1 MNNTIVFIVNPI
13 AGKGLGKVISQEI
26 EEYFLGKDVSITVHF
41 TQKANHA
48 TLLAKDFVKQNPLA
62 IVACGGD
69 GTINEVA
76 QALVGTSIALGVIP
90 IGSGN
95 GLASN
100 LRIPSRVHRALD
112 IVCNQHSTFIDVGK
126 LNDSY
131 FFSNIGMGIDADVIH
146 RYAQGG
152 TRNFYGYLKASL
164 KSVYSYSAKSFKVQ
178 IDQNSEFKDSF
189 YFLFCSNSNQAGYGI
204 SFSPQAQLNDGKL
217 DFLAI
222 KKLNLLEQL
231 YFSFCVLTHRINRMK
246 KARVL
251 QAKEIEF
258 LADSPG
264 ITLQIDGEDA
274 KIETKGIKVK
284 VLEKSLK
291 VLVP

>member
-13 AGKGLGKVISQEI
+13 AGKGLGKMISQEI
-26 EEYFLGKDVSITVHF
+26 QDYFLGKNVPIVIYF
-41 TQKANHA
+41 TQKAYHA

-95 GLASN
+95 GLAGN
-100 LRIPSRVHRALD
+100 LGISSKVNKALD
-112 IVCNQHSTFIDVGK
+112 IVYKQNSTLIDVGK
-126 LNDSY
+126 LSDSY
-131 FFSNIGMGIDADVIH
+131 FFSNIGMGIDAEVIH
-146 RYAQGG
+146 RYAQGT

-164 KSVYSYSAKSFKVQ
+164 KSIYGYCPKSFKVQ
-178 IDQNSEFKDSF
+178 IDNGPEFKDSF

-204 SFSPQAQLNDGKL
+204 TFSPRAQLNDGKL
-217 DFLAI
+217 DFVAI

-231 YFSFCVLTHRINRMK
+231 YFSFCVLTHRINKMK
-246 KARVL
+246 KAKVM
-251 QAKEIEF
+251 QVKEIGF
-258 LADSPG
+258 LADTPG

-274 KIETKGIKVK
+274 AITSKEIKVK

>member
-13 AGKGLGKVISQEI
+13 AGKGLGKVISKEI
-26 EEYFLGKDVSITVHF
+26 EEYFLGKDVNITVHF
-41 TQKANHA
+41 TQKAYHA
-48 TLLAKDFVKQNPLA
+48 TLLAKDFVLQNPLA

-76 QALVGTSIALGVIP
+76 QALVGTSIPLGIIP

-100 LRIPSRVHRALD
+100 LGISSKVNKALD
-112 IVCNQHSTFIDVGK
+112 IVCKQSSTFIDVGK

-164 KSVYSYSAKSFKVQ
+164 KSVYGYSAKSFKVQ
-178 IDQNSEFKDSF
+178 IDRDSEFKDSF

-204 SFSPQAQLNDGKL
+204 SFSPQAQLSDGKL

-274 KIETKGIKVK
+274 KIESKEIKVK

>member
-13 AGKGLGKVISQEI
+13 AGKGLGKVISKEI
-26 EEYFLGKDVSITVHF
+26 EEYFLGKDVNIAVHF
-41 TQKANHA
+41 TQKAYHA

-76 QALVGTSIALGVIP
+76 QALVGTSVALGVIP

-100 LRIPSRVHRALD
+100 LKIPSKVDKALD
-112 IVCNQHSTFIDVGK
+112 IICNQHSTFIDVGK

-164 KSVYSYSAKSFKVQ
+164 KSVYGYSAKSFKVQ
-178 IDQNSEFKDSF
+178 IDQDSEFKDSF

-204 SFSPQAQLNDGKL
+204 SFSPQAQLSDGKL

-274 KIETKGIKVK
+274 KIETKEIKVK
-284 VLEKSLK
+284 VMEKSLK